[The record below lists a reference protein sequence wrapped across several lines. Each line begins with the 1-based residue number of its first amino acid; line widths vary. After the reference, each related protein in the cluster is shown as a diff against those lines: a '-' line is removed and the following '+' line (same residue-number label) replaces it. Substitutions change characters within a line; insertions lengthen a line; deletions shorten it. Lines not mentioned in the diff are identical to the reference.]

1 MKMNST
7 KANRQ
12 NGLNSAFIFSGYI
25 NIPASEISGRSY
37 VEKWF
42 NSMSGTVG
50 RVGKEN
56 KSENPLIRIKARYH
70 TVQILPVDTYQEF
83 SQVMS
88 EE

>member
-1 MKMNST
+1 MK
-7 KANRQ
+7 
-12 NGLNSAFIFSGYI
+12 LIIYLSGYI
-25 NIPASEISGRSY
+25 NIPTSEITGRTF

-70 TVQILPVDTYQEF
+70 TVDILPVEMYQDF
-83 SQVMS
+83 SNVSFAQM
-88 EE
+88 